1 MEYERK
7 IALETETGNVAP
19 YNSGGQTYWLL
30 IIERKSGTPKYEHGD
45 RLERQYMITE
55 TERYSKV

>member
-19 YNSGGQTYWLL
+19 YNRDEQTCW
-30 IIERKSGTPKYEHGD
+30 
-45 RLERQYMITE
+45 
-55 TERYSKV
+55 